1 MVMVTDTSNK
11 LSPKRS
17 CPVMNQKV
25 VPRFH
30 IINECC
36 CFLMGFSL
44 NSNLFKSTMKHVTV
58 ADQKMETV
66 RKIKAEKQV

>member
-1 MVMVTDTSNK
+1 MMVIDTSNK
-11 LSPKRS
+11 SSPKRS

-25 VPRFH
+25 GPRFH

-44 NSNLFKSTMKHVTV
+44 NSNLFKSTIKQAAV

>member
-1 MVMVTDTSNK
+1 MMVIDTSNK
-11 LSPKRS
+11 SSPKRS
-17 CPVMNQKV
+17 FPVMNQKV

-44 NSNLFKSTMKHVTV
+44 NSSLFKSTIKQAAV